1 MKEIFNQEFGGER
14 PLYCSH
20 GLHLRGVTIHAG
32 ESSLKEC
39 SDIRCE
45 DCRFEGKYPL
55 WNTER
60 FEVSHCLFTEG
71 ARAALW
77 YSKHLRMTD
86 TVVDAPKMFRDMSDL
101 HLKNVRLSNAQ
112 ETLWHCSDIHLED
125 VVAENA
131 DYIMMNSRNIE
142 VNNFT
147 LHGNYS
153 FQYARNIVIRHSELH
168 TKDAFWETDNCTVYD
183 SYITGEY
190 LGWNS
195 RNLHLV
201 RCRIGGTQPLCY
213 CDGLVLEDCIFDAD
227 ADLVFEY
234 SDVQATIKG
243 HVVSVK
249 NPRHGHIHADSYGEI
264 ILDGNIKQPADCI
277 ID

>member
-14 PLYCSH
+14 PLYRSQ
-20 GLHLRGVTIHAG
+20 GLHLRNVTVHAG

-39 SDIRCE
+39 RDIRCE
-45 DCRFEGKYPL
+45 SCRFEGKYPL
-55 WNTER
+55 WNTEN
-60 FEVSHCLFTEG
+60 FEVSDCLFTEG

-77 YSKHLRMTD
+77 YSKNLRMWD
-86 TVVDAPKMFRDMSDL
+86 TVVEAPKMFRDMTDL
-101 HLKNVRLSNAQ
+101 HLKNVRLTNAQ
-112 ETLWHCSDIHLED
+112 ETLWHCKGIHLEK
-125 VVAENA
+125 VVAEKA
-131 DYIMMNSRNIE
+131 DYIMMNSSDIE
-142 VNNFT
+142 VNHLE

-153 FQYARNIVIRHSELH
+153 FQYARNIVIRNSVLM

-183 SYITGEY
+183 STISGEY

-201 RCRIGGTQPLCY
+201 RCHIAGTQPLCY
-213 CDGLVLEDCIFDAD
+213 CDGLVLEDCTFDAD
-227 ADLVFEY
+227 ADLAFEY
-234 SDVQATIKG
+234 SDVQASIKG
-243 HVVSVK
+243 HVTSVK

-264 ILDGNIKQPADCI
+264 ILDGNIKLPADCI